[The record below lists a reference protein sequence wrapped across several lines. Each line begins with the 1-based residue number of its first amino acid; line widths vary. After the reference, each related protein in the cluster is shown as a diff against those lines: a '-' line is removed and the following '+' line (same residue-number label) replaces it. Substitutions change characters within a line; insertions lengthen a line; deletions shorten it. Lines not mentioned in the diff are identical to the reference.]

1 MHIQTFTCV
10 ESVKQNEMVY
20 ISNCVPGT
28 EAYVI
33 SKGNLQ
39 MLLWRQRSENVST
52 ARNLSLSVHFCPFIA
67 GGCKSGTDWDMWCWW
82 YCVLPIE
89 SSPTVS
95 RSPAE
100 LSHPLQPPTGPQQP
114 LPAVL
119 RWSYLAEPAYKHAMP
134 GTGSVAHGA
143 DMSSQ
148 FWITAFYVVLLCL
161 PTKCLHNLFFFWI
174 QHMIRGGV

>member
-1 MHIQTFTCV
+1 
-10 ESVKQNEMVY
+10 
-20 ISNCVPGT
+20 
-28 EAYVI
+28 
-33 SKGNLQ
+33 

-52 ARNLSLSVHFCPFIA
+52 ARNLSLSVNFCLFIA

-161 PTKCLHNLFFFWI
+161 PTKCLHNLFFLGSNTWSE
-174 QHMIRGGV
+174 GVFREWTRITWKKYNLNWTPLYSHRFGNWLNFS